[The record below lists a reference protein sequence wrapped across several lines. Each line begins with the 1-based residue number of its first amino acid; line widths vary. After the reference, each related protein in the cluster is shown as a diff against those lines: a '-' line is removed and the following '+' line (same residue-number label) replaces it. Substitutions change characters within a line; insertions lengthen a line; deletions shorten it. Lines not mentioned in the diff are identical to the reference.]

1 MGYRYNKKHPPMFD
15 IYKHDFHGYATDSQ
29 ETFFYNFAVQGY
41 DVSFRYKG
49 QMHYL
54 MYDKGKAA
62 VCDEHFTKQYIVYPD
77 PNALIEQY
85 EIDGH
90 KLMEIIDEL
99 EEVEAVWLSLQEGA
113 WCALLLF
120 PIGIAAYSIVK
131 ILVISS
137 PKWIYIT
144 SHHEIILPKSVSM

>member
-1 MGYRYNKKHPPMFD
+1 MEKNLDEMSLSELGELATQEVLEHIKTIKPTPDPPYIGRDLLGYRYNKKHPPMFD
-15 IYKHDFHGYATDSQ
+15 IHKHDFHGYATDSQ

-90 KLMEIIDEL
+90 KLIEIIDEL
-99 EEVEAVWLSLQEGA
+99 EEVEAV
-113 WCALLLF
+113 
-120 PIGIAAYSIVK
+120 
-131 ILVISS
+131 
-137 PKWIYIT
+137 
-144 SHHEIILPKSVSM
+144 